1 MSREG
6 GRRSMLEQM
15 SPSPQKKPVIG
26 LAGGIGSGKSL
37 VARML
42 AEEGCGVIDADAL
55 ARQVLQEPDVICTLV
70 DWWGRDI
77 LNPDGSVN
85 RGAVGRIVFA
95 NEQER
100 KRLEGLVHPRVHAG
114 RVRLRARYEEDPAIR
129 AIVEDA
135 PLLYEVGLDEQCD
148 VVIFVAASPEKRLE
162 RVRRSRGWS
171 EEELHRRESQQL
183 PLDFKASRADY
194 VIDNDGN
201 ELETKSHV
209 RRVLSEIFHRI
220 K

>member
-1 MSREG
+1 
-6 GRRSMLEQM
+6 MLEQM